1 MTFGLGSN
9 AGIRGL
15 PGSLTSGDSGWLG
28 TSELVFTPWR
38 KEDKAFQ
45 LVPFLGAGG
54 AHTELKGVTTTDA
67 VGAGGILGRFVKSKV
82 VVEVGWV
89 DSFNTD
95 DNTGVWNDWLL
106 GDGVFS
112 NIRYRF

>member
-1 MTFGLGSN
+1 M
-9 AGIRGL
+9 
-15 PGSLTSGDSGWLG
+15 
-28 TSELVFTPWR
+28 
-38 KEDKAFQ
+38 
-45 LVPFLGAGG
+45 PFLGAGG
-54 AHTELKGVTTTDA
+54 AHTELKAVITNDA
-67 VGAGGILGRFVKSKV
+67 VGAGGIIGRFVKLKV
-82 VVEVGWV
+82 VIEVGWV

>member
-1 MTFGLGSN
+1 MVL
-9 AGIRGL
+9 
-15 PGSLTSGDSGWLG
+15 LG
-28 TSELVFTPWR
+28 TSELVFTTWR